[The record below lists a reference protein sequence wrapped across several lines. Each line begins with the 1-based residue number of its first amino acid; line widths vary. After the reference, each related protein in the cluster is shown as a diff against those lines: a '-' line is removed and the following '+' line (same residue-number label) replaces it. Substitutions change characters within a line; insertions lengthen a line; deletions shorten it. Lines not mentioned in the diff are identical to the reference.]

1 MCANSARHR
10 RIAHE
15 AQIACHAR
23 RELLLRSLLILHSQL
38 VSTHRGPGQSP
49 DLKCSANTARC
60 SKHGA
65 QRSRETQTNNCGASP
80 TRRTCPA
87 ARRRTCWH
95 WCFGE
100 EDLHATDVGGM
111 SNASAIGVRGLCDRG
126 ACRVRRPPDPARA
139 RGGRAAPW
147 LAPAGLSSRRNWGL
161 ADRGRSRS
169 AARKTYHAHGLRT
182 GRAMRRERRAADAP
196 CGSLSFLKR
205 PRRGPAAGQPV
216 LLRGEPLFVGR
227 MLGRDRGV
235 SCRDGTLHLLLRR
248 SLWHRG
254 PELPS
259 QKHSLVGRSKTPPT
273 WEIFMLD
280 NTAAATLHVGA

>member
-182 GRAMRRERRAADAP
+182 RRAMRRESRAVDAP
-196 CGSLSFLKR
+196 CRRKWFSRRQLRRTGARLSGRAHR
-205 PRRGPAAGQPV
+205 PDDDAVPPMEDIEDDRSEVLAAAEV
-216 LLRGEPLFVGR
+216 
-227 MLGRDRGV
+227 D
-235 SCRDGTLHLLLRR
+235 RDGLQPLAHAA
-248 SLWHRG
+248 S
-254 PELPS
+254 
-259 QKHSLVGRSKTPPT
+259 
-273 WEIFMLD
+273 
-280 NTAAATLHVGA
+280 AAAKTTRTNRVFVTE